1 MQAKIN
7 YNRKWINYKNLRV
20 AAISLG
26 CSKNRIDTEEILG
39 YLTGWGAVVTD
50 DYMSAHIVIVNTCGF
65 IEEAQ
70 QEAINTLVEVG
81 AMLKGTGTKL
91 VAAGCLIEV
100 YGGQIIAA
108 VPEIDGA
115 LGVHSYKDLD
125 RFFANL
131 LKGNRIV
138 IKRSP
143 APDYEPL
150 APRLLTGFSHS
161 VDVKIAEGCSNRCNY
176 CLIPEIRG
184 SYRSRN
190 PDHIIKEIDTLVNH
204 GAREINLIAQ
214 DTTAYG
220 NERAD
225 YPSFSELVE
234 KIMGIKERFWLRIM
248 YTYPSRID
256 DQLIRLIASEKR
268 ICNYLDVP
276 IQHADSQVLNAM
288 GRHYDGNG
296 LNEIIAKL
304 RSEIPG
310 IALRTTCMV
319 GYPGE
324 RVSNF
329 RTLLDLI
336 SRTPFEHL
344 GSFIYSCQKSTP
356 AYDLKMTV
364 PARIA
369 KKRRALLMERQ
380 RDIAELLNLK
390 LVGSEPVL
398 LIDRKLNR
406 GNLWYYGRTE
416 RQAPQVDGGVY
427 IRSGIEL
434 KPGDWVRAKI
444 VAAGPYSLLAVRP
457 VPLDQLPL

>member
-1 MQAKIN
+1 MQAKSS
-7 YNRKWINYKNLRV
+7 KAWPWINYKNLRV
-20 AAISLG
+20 AALSLG

-39 YLTGWGAVVTD
+39 YLTERGAIITD
-50 DYMSAHIVIVNTCGF
+50 HFASAHIVIVNTCGF

-81 AMLKGTGTKL
+81 ATLKGTGTKL
-91 VAAGCLIEV
+91 VAAGCLVEV
-100 YGGQIIAA
+100 FGSQIITA

-115 LGVHSYKDLD
+115 IGVHSYKDLD

-131 LKGNRIV
+131 LRGNRIV

-143 APDYEPL
+143 ASVYEPL
-150 APRLLTGFSHS
+150 APRLLTGYTHS

-176 CLIPEIRG
+176 CRIPGIRG
-184 SYRSRN
+184 AYRSRN
-190 PDHIIKEIDTLVNH
+190 PEDIVNEIDTLVKH

-220 NERAD
+220 SDAAD
-225 YPSFSELVE
+225 CPSFSELLE
-234 KIMGIKERFWLRIM
+234 MIMAIKERFWLRIM

-256 DQLIRLIASEKR
+256 DRLIRLIAAEKR
-268 ICNYLDVP
+268 ICSYLDIP
-276 IQHADSQVLNAM
+276 IQHADSQVLSAM
-288 GRHYDGNG
+288 GRHYDGDG
-296 LNEIIAKL
+296 LNKIIVKL
-304 RSEIPG
+304 RTEIPG

-324 RVSNF
+324 KADNF
-329 RTLLDLI
+329 KTLLDFI
-336 SRTPFEHL
+336 SRTQFEHL
-344 GSFIYSCQKSTP
+344 GSFIYSCQEGTP
-356 AYDLKMTV
+356 AYGLKMTV

-380 RDIAELLNLK
+380 REIAKQLNLK

-398 LIDRKLNR
+398 LIDKELNR
-406 GNLWYYGRTE
+406 DKLWYYGRTE
-416 RQAPQVDGGVY
+416 RQAPEVDGGVF
-427 IRSGIEL
+427 IRSDIKL
-434 KPGDWVRAKI
+434 KSGDWVRAKI

-457 VPLDQLPL
+457 VPLVQLP